1 MRKHGGT
8 PSRRDKHVTLAAISP
23 PGVARGRLVGGQQSG
38 LAGSKPPPLFTR
50 EASSC
55 SSQGRRQGEPWGASP
70 RPSAPTYLLYISR
83 RHHNLRPVA
92 PLLAPRA
99 PSGFERLGSQ
109 WSDHQF
115 SQIRARTIPSYR
127 RPRLR
132 CGFRKRRTIGSR
144 LQAQGLQE
152 GSRKGLGFTR
162 HDALQDGGLFRPF
175 SVSTPSHASAPRIH
189 RFTRAVR
196 AKSRRSR
203 LGHAMRSANRVE
215 KSSAHHHRFATFLA
229 RSQVCDKQPT
239 TQKKHLASDA
249 TLFAWGGLNVQDPR
263 QMVHDFWRF
272 TGHISDKELI
282 AAVNTTQSLAKPNE
296 IVALDV
302 DNATVY
308 SYLTNQGGKVPRL
321 NNLLRPFL
329 IWLPMHRIELRV
341 RLVPSRQMLADPISR
356 WSFDPSEYSLN
367 PLIFR
372 HIQDRFK
379 KFCRPS
385 IDMFAS
391 PSNALLPLFCARWP
405 HHQAILT
412 DALECPLETVKV
424 CFAHPPWSLIAQW
437 LHRLRANPH
446 VTSLTLVPWWDSEL
460 WWPLLTSLHV
470 KGTPVLRIRPR
481 WGLYLPCVR
490 ATGYCRAMAQC
501 ALQNYSAQH
510 SARYGSGSWICN
522 PMS

>member
-1 MRKHGGT
+1 MVNFPKSVLEPSQVIDALGFVVDFAKGELLVPACKRKGYRKEAGKVLVSPVMT
-8 PSRRDKHVTLAAISP
+8 PRKMAAIL
-23 PGVARGRLVGGQQSG
+23 GRFRSLLPAMPALRAFTDLLVQ
-38 LAGSKPPPLFTR
+38 FV
-50 EASSC
+50 
-55 SSQGRRQGEPWGASP
+55 RRVDEVGWDTPCVVPIELKNQ
-70 RPSAPTYLLYISR
+70 
-83 RHHNLRPVA
+83 V
-92 PLLAPRA
+92 
-99 PSGFERLGSQ
+99 
-109 WSDHQF
+109 
-115 SQIRARTIPSYR
+115 RTITGLLHSWPGRKFVPSN
-127 RPRLR
+127 
-132 CGFRKRRTIGSR
+132 
-144 LQAQGLQE
+144 Q
-152 GSRKGLGFTR
+152 
-162 HDALQDGGLFRPF
+162 
-175 SVSTPSHASAPRIH
+175 
-189 RFTRAVR
+189 
-196 AKSRRSR
+196 
-203 LGHAMRSANRVE
+203 
-215 KSSAHHHRFATFLA
+215 
-229 RSQVCDKQPT
+229 QP
-239 TQKKHLASDA
+239 QKHLASDA

-302 DNATVY
+302 DNATLY

-329 IWLPMHRIELRV
+329 IWLTMHRIELRV

-356 WSFDPSEYSLN
+356 WSFDPSEYSVN

-372 HIQDRFK
+372 QIQDRFK

-412 DALECPLETVKV
+412 DALACPLETVKV

-481 WGLYLPCVR
+481 WGLYLNCQDHYMKKPRWPLICIV
-490 ATGYCRAMAQC
+490 
-501 ALQNYSAQH
+501 L
-510 SARYGSGSWICN
+510 SGSAYSPGIS
-522 PMS
+522 PRFRLSSI